1 MKQASWHFPV
11 NGGGLAAGFND
22 SSIDHFKGHRLS
34 SLVREVVQNSIDARE
49 DASKPVVVDFQ
60 FETLKSD
67 SLPEIVALR
76 KHFELARTTAT
87 IQESQQANDFY
98 EEAIKTVN
106 QQEIKFLV
114 IHDSNTTGLTGPL
127 DGPNGAWYALTK
139 GSGLTQKKGPSS
151 LGSFGHG
158 SKAPFA
164 SSKLRTIFYLT
175 KTKLSK
181 VDKQLRFQGKSTLQS
196 YKTPKGE
203 MTQGT
208 GFYGNPVNCQPL
220 LDDVV
225 PDWAQQLRSTR
236 TEKLGTSIIIP
247 GAIWDENSV
256 DSVTITAIA
265 NFFYAIWKGV
275 LEIHVGA
282 NERLTATNI
291 VEKFKLF
298 KPRLSEVF
306 EEIDMEAISDSF
318 ETVETVVNPSHH
330 GEQQIPA
337 FGRIDWYVRTGEE
350 VESRNVAVARGNG
363 MLITKRA
370 PNLVKFP
377 NLKPF
382 DFFVCVTGTGGEGSE
397 LLRSIENPEHTNF
410 EFDRIDDPKKRS
422 LAKRKYESF
431 HRAVREILKKHAAY
445 ASNDQIVVDDLQD
458 LFNDISDDV
467 ESPGGSVERGSKIQ
481 IATGGY
487 IFKRRDDLSDQNTP
501 DSQGKPG
508 SIPGAG
514 ARGGNKKAQSKG
526 GTLPGQSGPATIVGP
541 SKPHDGNSDEPKLV
555 PLRNLRM
562 RPSKNGSNSVTLF
575 FDTPFAGSATLKL
588 TKAGEIGGE
597 PLNFLIDKSPVATID
612 IVLSDLARTEVTVEL
627 AEKSIDFAIE
637 GEAFEIKS

>member
-1 MKQASWHFPV
+1 
-11 NGGGLAAGFND
+11 
-22 SSIDHFKGHRLS
+22 
-34 SLVREVVQNSIDARE
+34 
-49 DASKPVVVDFQ
+49 
-60 FETLKSD
+60 
-67 SLPEIVALR
+67 
-76 KHFELARTTAT
+76 
-87 IQESQQANDFY
+87 
-98 EEAIKTVN
+98 
-106 QQEIKFLV
+106 
-114 IHDSNTTGLTGPL
+114 
-127 DGPNGAWYALTK
+127 
-139 GSGLTQKKGPSS
+139 
-151 LGSFGHG
+151 
-158 SKAPFA
+158 
-164 SSKLRTIFYLT
+164 
-175 KTKLSK
+175 
-181 VDKQLRFQGKSTLQS
+181 
-196 YKTPKGE
+196 
-203 MTQGT
+203 
-208 GFYGNPVNCQPL
+208 
-220 LDDVV
+220 
-225 PDWAQQLRSTR
+225 
-236 TEKLGTSIIIP
+236 
-247 GAIWDENSV
+247 
-256 DSVTITAIA
+256 
-265 NFFYAIWKGV
+265 
-275 LEIHVGA
+275 
-282 NERLTATNI
+282 
-291 VEKFKLF
+291 LF

-330 GEQQIPA
+330 GEQQIPT

-422 LAKRKYESF
+422 LAKKKYESF
-431 HRAVREILKKHAAY
+431 HRAVREILKKHASY

-481 IATGGY
+481 IATGGN
-487 IFKRRDDLSDQNTP
+487 IFKKRDDLIDQNTTDP
-501 DSQGKPG
+501 QGKPA

-514 ARGGNKKAQSKG
+514 ARGGNKKAKSKG

-541 SKPHDGNSDEPKLV
+541 SKSHDRNSEEPKLV

-562 RPSKNGSNSVTLF
+562 RPSKNGNSSVTLF
-575 FDTPFAGSATLKL
+575 FDTPFAGVATLKL
-588 TKAGEIGGE
+588 TKVGEIGGE
-597 PLNFLIDKSPVATID
+597 QLRFLIDKRPVATID
-612 IVLSDLARTEVTVEL
+612 IVLSDSARTEVTVEL

>member
-49 DASKPVVVDFQ
+49 DVSKPVVVDFQ
-60 FETLKSD
+60 FNTLKCD
-67 SLPEIVALR
+67 TVPEIVALN
-76 KHFELARTTAT
+76 KHFELARSTAT

-98 EEAIKTVN
+98 EEAIRTIDQK
-106 QQEIKFLV
+106 EIQFLA

-175 KTKLSK
+175 KTKS
-181 VDKQLRFQGKSTLQS
+181 DKNTTELRFQGKSTLQS
-196 YKTPKGE
+196 YTTSKGE

-208 GFYGNPVNCQPL
+208 GFYGNPVKCQPL
-220 LDDVV
+220 LDDFV
-225 PDWAQQLRSTR
+225 PDWAQKLRSAR
-236 TEKLGTSIIIP
+236 TENIGTSIIIP
-247 GAIWDENSV
+247 GAIWDENSA

-275 LEIHVGA
+275 LEVHVGST
-282 NERLTATNI
+282 EKLTAANI
-291 VEKFKLF
+291 IEKFNLF

-318 ETVETVVNPSHH
+318 ETVETVVNPTHH
-330 GEQQIPA
+330 GEQQITT
-337 FGRIDWYVRTGEE
+337 FGRIDWYVRMGEE

-382 DFFVCVTGTGGEGSE
+382 DFFVCVTGTGGDGSE

-422 LAKRKYESF
+422 LAKKKYESF
-431 HRAVREILKKHAAY
+431 HRAVREILKKHASY
-445 ASNDQIVVDDLQD
+445 ALSDQIVVDDLQD

-467 ESPGGSVERGSKIQ
+467 DSPGGSVERGSKIQ
-481 IATGGY
+481 IATGSNV
-487 IFKRRDDLSDQNTP
+487 FKRREDSNDQNAHNP
-501 DSQGKPG
+501 QGNPG

-514 ARGGNKKAQSKG
+514 ARGGTKKAQTKG

-541 SKPHDGNSDEPKLV
+541 SKPSDGNSEEPRLV

-562 RPSKNGSNSVTLF
+562 RPSKIGNNSITLF
-575 FDTPFAGSATLKL
+575 FDTPFSGLATLKL

-597 PLNFLIDKSPVATID
+597 PLRFLIDRKPTATID

-627 AEKSIDFAIE
+627 AEKSVDFAIE